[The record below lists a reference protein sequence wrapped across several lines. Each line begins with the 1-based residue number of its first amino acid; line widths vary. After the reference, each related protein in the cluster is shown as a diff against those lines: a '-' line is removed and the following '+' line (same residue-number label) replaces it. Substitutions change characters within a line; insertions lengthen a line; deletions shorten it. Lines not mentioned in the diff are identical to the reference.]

1 MKIKALIGITLVS
14 IVLYGCGGQQEIKE
28 NENIEEGKYTSF
40 TLVCVVVCICLGQ
53 GVALLGD
60 VALLE

>member
-28 NENIEEGKYTSF
+28 NETVTIAGTDVKQIEDTF
-40 TLVCVVVCICLGQ
+40 
-53 GVALLGD
+53 
-60 VALLE
+60 